1 MKLLMKMLWLA
12 IIPAWMQ
19 NEQPD
24 SQHFYRRQFT
34 KSYQRKRLIVRR
46 LWVCS
51 AFLVLLFPTMAF
63 ASIVVLLSTFL
74 SFCLLDET
82 NE

>member
-1 MKLLMKMLWLA
+1 MKFLLQMVWLA
-12 IIPAWMQ
+12 LVPAWMRNQ
-19 NEQPD
+19 QPD
-24 SQHFYRRQFT
+24 SKHFYRRQFT

-51 AFLVLLFPTMAF
+51 AFLVLLFPTLVF
-63 ASIVVLLSTFL
+63 ASIVGLMSTFL